1 MKKVMTWILA
11 LCFVCALTA
20 CAGSPSSTNSAEEV
34 TTNNDASAEVSEQTT
49 PQEEET
55 KPTTLVG
62 IPGSNAADIRIG
74 LEDAGGIPKG
84 EIEDAADTSLS
95 TKYCSS
101 STEIA
106 GTGVSLSYN
115 LSLDAD
121 EAITMAVFSVVSYQ
135 VAADEDL
142 LEFAKSYL
150 SYCASMPYDTADS
163 ASAQEWVTT
172 NLADYANSPKTTI
185 GDATFKLAGTV
196 NPNTGRLVDLTLT
209 IVPANIDEQIQT
221 ITSEE

>member
-1 MKKVMTWILA
+1 MKKVVAGILA

-20 CAGSPSSTNSAEEV
+20 CAGSPSTNSTEEV
-34 TTNNDASAEVSEQTT
+34 TTTSDASPEVSEQTT
-49 PQEEET
+49 PQEEEAT
-55 KPTTLVG
+55 PTTLVG

-74 LEDAGGIPKG
+74 LEDTGGIPKG
-84 EIEDAADTSLS
+84 EISDAADTSLS
-95 TKYCSS
+95 AKYCSS

-106 GTGVSLSYN
+106 GAGVSLAYN

-121 EAITMAVFSVVSYQ
+121 EAITTAVFSVVSYQ

-163 ASAQEWVTT
+163 ASAQEWVAA
-172 NLADYANSPKTTI
+172 NLSDYANSPKTTI

-196 NPNTGRLVDLTLT
+196 NPDTGRLVDITLT
-209 IVPANIDEQIQT
+209 IVPANIDEQVQT

>member
-1 MKKVMTWILA
+1 MKKVVAGILA

-20 CAGSPSSTNSAEEV
+20 CAGSPSTNSAEEV
-34 TTNNDASAEVSEQTT
+34 TTTADTSTEVSEQTP
-49 PQEEET
+49 PQGEET
-55 KPTTLVG
+55 TPTTLVG

-74 LEDAGGIPKG
+74 LKDTGGIPKG
-84 EIEDAADTSLS
+84 EISDAADTSLS
-95 TKYCSS
+95 AKYCTS

-106 GTGVSLSYN
+106 GAGVSLSYN

-121 EAITMAVFSVVSYQ
+121 EAITTAVFSVISYQ
-135 VAADEDL
+135 VAANEDL

-163 ASAQEWVTT
+163 ASAQEWVKT

-196 NPNTGRLVDLTLT
+196 NPNTGKLVDLTLT
-209 IVPANIDEQIQT
+209 IVPVNIDEQIQA

>member
-11 LCFVCALTA
+11 LCLVCALTA
-20 CAGSPSSTNSAEEV
+20 CAGSPSTNSTEEV
-34 TTNNDASAEVSEQTT
+34 TTTSDTSTEVSEQTT

-95 TKYCSS
+95 AKRCSS
-101 STEIA
+101 SADIA
-106 GTGVSLSYN
+106 GTGVSMSYN

-121 EAITMAVFSVVSYQ
+121 ESITMAVFSVVSYQ

-163 ASAQEWVTT
+163 PSAQEWVKT

-196 NPNTGRLVDLTLT
+196 NPDTENIVDLTLT
-209 IVPANIDEQIQT
+209 ITPSNIDEQVQAL
-221 ITSEE
+221 TSEK